1 MDREQWNSRYAGSE
15 LLWSAHPNRFL
26 AAEVA
31 ELAPGRALDL
41 ACGEGRNAVWLGER
55 GWEVTGVDFSDVALA
70 KAAKLADE
78 RGVRIEWIQA
88 DLLQFVPEPG
98 SFDLIVVL
106 YLHLV
111 AADRRKVLAG
121 VAAAV
126 AGGGVLLVVGHDA
139 SNLLDGYG
147 GPKDPAIL
155 FTPDEVAGELSG
167 LRIER
172 AERVRRPVDSP
183 QGETYAIDALVRAE
197 RSDLERRRRSG
208 ADRFDEV
215 WEGVYHV
222 VPGPSGAHARI
233 DAQLLALLHGPATD
247 AGLYLMSESNL
258 GESAHDFRVP
268 DGGLQR
274 SGADSMWYATAAM
287 VIEIVS
293 PGDESWNK
301 LPFYAKHDVDEVL
314 IVEPAERTVAWLVL
328 RKGEYRPVER
338 SALIALACGALAEQ
352 IDWP

>member
-1 MDREQWNSRYAGSE
+1 MPRRASLRRRPQPPPPLIQHPLLRDGTPKRLKISPRPPASRDDAGMDREQWNSRYAGSE

-126 AGGGVLLVVGHDA
+126 AGGGVLLVVGHDS

-183 QGETYAIDALVRAE
+183 QGETDAIDALVRAE

-208 ADRFDEV
+208 ADRFDRCGRV
-215 WEGVYHV
+215 STTWFL
-222 VPGPSGAHARI
+222 VPVAHMPGSMPSCSRYSTGQRRT
-233 DAQLLALLHGPATD
+233 PAST
-247 AGLYLMSESNL
+247 S
-258 GESAHDFRVP
+258 
-268 DGGLQR
+268 
-274 SGADSMWYATAAM
+274 
-287 VIEIVS
+287 
-293 PGDESWNK
+293 
-301 LPFYAKHDVDEVL
+301 
-314 IVEPAERTVAWLVL
+314 
-328 RKGEYRPVER
+328 
-338 SALIALACGALAEQ
+338 
-352 IDWP
+352 